1 MEILSLVILAVIPP
15 MAFLLYINHLDRIEP
30 EPHGLILKALL
41 LGAAAVIPA
50 GITEALLDKAPLF
63 AAGGFAGAASKS
75 FIVIAPVEEAVKL
88 AVVLLFIWNNAN
100 FNEENDGIVYVGAAS
115 IGFSLLENVLYV
127 LDSGLG
133 AGIMRAVTAIPLH
146 TFTGVIMGYFVGVAR
161 FAPSPAQRNK
171 KICAGLLIAYLV
183 HGAYD
188 TLVLSGTGAA
198 FLVVP
203 LIVILFVFGI
213 IYLKKGVALSARRWG
228 INPAGLNADQG
239 DAPRTKPVNT
249 PPDAAVQPKPE
260 RSTYKIIISRA
271 IFILCAVFWALL
283 IIGMIEQTGTEQGG
297 IFEIIAGG
305 IILTFIPVLIGI
317 ILEISHKRQLKC
329 IATGI

>member
-1 MEILSLVILAVIPP
+1 MDILSLVILAVIPP

-30 EPHGLILKALL
+30 EPHGLILKALI

-63 AAGGFAGAASKS
+63 AAEGLAGAALKS

-127 LDSGLG
+127 MDSGLG

-146 TFTGVIMGYFVGVAR
+146 TFTGVIMGYFVGAAR
-161 FAPSPAQRNK
+161 FAPSPAQRKK
-171 KICAGLLIAYLV
+171 KICAGFLAACLV

-198 FLVVP
+198 FLVIP
-203 LIVILFVFGI
+203 LIVVLFVFGV
-213 IYLKKGVALSARRWG
+213 IYLRKGAALSARRWG
-228 INPAGLNADQG
+228 VNPAGVTADQG
-239 DAPRTKPVNT
+239 D
-249 PPDAAVQPKPE
+249 PPDVAVPPKPE
-260 RSTYKIIISRA
+260 HSTYKIIISRA

-283 IIGMIEQTGTEQGG
+283 ILGMIEQTGTELGG
-297 IFEIIAGG
+297 TFEIIAGG

-317 ILEISHKRQLKC
+317 ILEISHKRRLKF